1 MTREELVKALRKCG
15 KAGMSIC
22 DGVSANVARECE
34 GCPNEAKMAS
44 GSARECFRSWI
55 EAADML
61 EKDAPKWIS
70 VEDNGLPEPGKDKWE
85 EYNVCV
91 MRLRFDS
98 YDEYYES
105 FVTSAMYDEDQ
116 KLWRL
121 SGDEVLNAMI
131 SSDDCPR
138 YGGVVTHYMPLPKP
152 PKED

>member
-70 VEDNGLPEPGKDKWE
+70 VED
-85 EYNVCV
+85 
-91 MRLRFDS
+91 
-98 YDEYYES
+98 S
-105 FVTSAMYDEDQ
+105 FRKTKKMC
-116 KLWRL
+116 LW
-121 SGDEVLNAMI
+121 
-131 SSDDCPR
+131 
-138 YGGVVTHYMPLPKP
+138 
-152 PKED
+152 